1 MGYGQALLAR
11 DVYEEKGD
19 LEAQASKKDLY
30 SGIGRGL
37 GTLVAL
43 GITGG
48 TAAPS
53 AAALGAG
60 LSDLV
65 FGGIGSK
72 WAGDIEKGKFFKGER
87 KKLRKRFDPLGEESL
102 VGGLSAAVTAGI
114 GQKVK
119 MAKDVSAAQRVLPE
133 GATAADFAKAK
144 EGVESGYKGLDFAG
158 SALGKT
164 KAGQFLLGAKEFGL
178 KGLGSGSGTVD
189 AMGLESGL
197 GIAGTSNAMGL
208 EGLGGTNIGAGG
220 VLSGVE
226 GLGRLPEDYFEAG
239 YDAPIPLKDNGV
251 PLNRQDSYSPPLLG
265 GDESLV
271 PKRELPELEP
281 DARGGGG
288 LQIMEDQDEAWKK
301 WQEELERQKKVWWRG
316 RS

>member
-158 SALGKT
+158 SAIGKT
-164 KAGQFLLGAKEFGL
+164 KVGQFLLGVKEFGL

-208 EGLGGTNIGAGG
+208 
-220 VLSGVE
+220 E